1 MNNDTRKT
9 SFPLGLGSRLGS
21 LFGVPVKINLKNL
34 SVSIALLLIVGAA
47 VAQGPGGGRQ
57 GRNRGNSLSSLLHRA
72 DVQTELKVTDEQK
85 SKIEALRPAGRPGGT
100 PNGGA
105 PNGGAPGNGG
115 GQPGQA
121 GPRGGAPDPAAM
133 EARRAEEKKAIAEI
147 LTADQ
152 LARLEELLIQREGN
166 QAILRKE
173 VQEKLGLSDEQ
184 KGQIKTIQGK
194 YNDANRELREKSQSG
209 ELDRSALR
217 EAMTT
222 NRKVLVEELGKV
234 LSAEQTS
241 KLTALGG
248 KPFTFDEGSI

>member
-1 MNNDTRKT
+1 M
-9 SFPLGLGSRLGS
+9 
-21 LFGVPVKINLKNL
+21 KINLKNL
-34 SVSIALLLIVGAA
+34 SVSIGLLLLVGAA

-57 GRNRGNSLSSLLHRA
+57 GRNRGNSLSSLLRRA
-72 DVQTELKVTDEQK
+72 DVQTELKVTDDQK
-85 SKIEALRPAGRPGGT
+85 SKIEALRPAGRS
-100 PNGGA
+100 GGA
-105 PNGGAPGNGG
+105 PGTGGAPGNGG

-133 EARRAEEKKAIAEI
+133 EARRAEEKKAITEI
-147 LTADQ
+147 LSADQ
-152 LARLEELLIQREGN
+152 LTRLEELLIQREGN

-173 VQEKLGLSDEQ
+173 VQEKLGLSDDQ
-184 KGQIKTIQGK
+184 KSQIKTIQGK

-209 ELDRSALR
+209 ELDRAALR

-222 NRKVLVEELGKV
+222 NRKVLVDELGKV

-248 KPFTFDEGSI
+248 KQFTFDEGSL